1 MENPRCCCTSPVP
14 AHRTGLSPE
23 RRGRSP
29 NPILPV
35 RSRSQHTE
43 LFPLSKGTDFIC
55 NREANPSMVA
65 LSKTMEILVASH

>member
-1 MENPRCCCTSPVP
+1 MSPVP
-14 AHRTGLSPE
+14 ARRTGLYPE
-23 RRGRSP
+23 RRGHSP
-29 NPILPV
+29 NPIFPV

-55 NREANPSMVA
+55 NRKANPSVGA